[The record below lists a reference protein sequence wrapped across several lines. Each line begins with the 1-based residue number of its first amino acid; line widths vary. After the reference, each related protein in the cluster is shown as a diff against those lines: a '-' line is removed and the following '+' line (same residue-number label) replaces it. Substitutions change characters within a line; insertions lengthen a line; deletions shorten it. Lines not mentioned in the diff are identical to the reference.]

1 MTDREGPNH
10 PALQWAGLLAGPV
23 VAIALYF
30 VLPHLGGENLSHAGK
45 ATLACIVLMS
55 VWWLSEALPIQATAL
70 VPLVLFPILGIA
82 DIKKAAAPYADEVV
96 YLFLGGMLLGVAM
109 ERWNL
114 HKRFALWTIL
124 AVGTRPDRLVAGVM
138 VASAAISMWVSNTA
152 TAVMMLP
159 IGMSIVGLI
168 GHRLDEPG
176 GKHKENFAKAMMLG
190 IAYAATIGG
199 IGTVIGTPP
208 NAVAA
213 GFIKK
218 TYGVELSFLEW
229 IKVGVPIMLIFLPAT
244 WLILVKVICP
254 FRAERLEGVHDVI
267 RQELR
272 DLGPPRAGEMLTFTV
287 FVLTA
292 AAWIFAKPLGRGMSE
307 LIGRDIQFADATI
320 AIACALA
327 LFLIPVNFRK
337 REFLLDWPSASRVP
351 WGVLLLFGGGLSLA
365 AAVSTTG
372 VDTFIGSLFGG
383 IHVHPFLLVLI
394 VTTVVVFATEVGS
407 NTAIVTIFLPI
418 LAPAAAKLGVHPYML
433 IFPIAIGA
441 SYAYMMPTGTPPN
454 ALVFASGYLRVAD
467 MARAGILL
475 NILSIVLIT
484 LYTYFVAPVALGFD
498 RTGTLAPVAVPK

>member
-10 PALQWAGLLAGPV
+10 PALQWAGLFAGPIGAV
-23 VAIALYF
+23 ALYAL
-30 VLPHLGGENLSHAGK
+30 LPSLGGESLSHAGK
-45 ATLACIVLMS
+45 ATLACITLMS
-55 VWWLSEALPIQATAL
+55 IWWLTEALPLQATAL
-70 VPLVLFPILGIA
+70 VPLFLFPVLGIA

-96 YLFLGGMLLGVAM
+96 FLFLGGMLLGVAM

-159 IGMSIVGLI
+159 IGMSIVSLI
-168 GHRLDEPG
+168 GYRLDESG
-176 GKHKENFAKAMMLG
+176 GRHRDNFAKAMMLG

-213 GFIKK
+213 AFITKM
-218 TYGVELSFLEW
+218 YGIELSFLDW
-229 IKVGVPIMLIFLPAT
+229 MKIGMPIMLVFLPAT
-244 WLILVKVICP
+244 WLILVKVTCR
-254 FRAERLEGVHDVI
+254 FRARRLEGVHEVI
-267 RQELR
+267 RRELR
-272 DLGPPRAGEMLTFTV
+272 EMGPPCPGEVLTFVV
-287 FVLTA
+287 FALTA
-292 AAWIFAKPLGRGMSE
+292 AAWIFAKPLGRMMSDVV
-307 LIGRDIQFADATI
+307 GREIQLSDATI

-327 LFLIPVNFRK
+327 LFLTPVDARK
-337 REFLLDWPSASRVP
+337 RKFILDWESASRVP

-365 AAVSTTG
+365 AAVGSTG
-372 VDTFIGSLFGG
+372 VDKFIGALFEGVQ
-383 IHVHPFLLVLI
+383 VHPLLLVLI
-394 VTTVVVFATEVGS
+394 VTTVVIFATEVGS

-418 LAPAAAKLGVHPYML
+418 LAPAAAKLGVHPYLL

-454 ALVFASGYLRVAD
+454 ALVFASGHLRVGD

-475 NILSIVLIT
+475 NVLSIAVIT
-484 LYTYFVAPVALGFD
+484 LYVYFVAPGALGFE
-498 RTGTLAPVAVPK
+498 RGGQLEAVKGR